1 MEVQQLLFWII
12 VGVMIG
18 ALIILVA
25 NKLLV
30 NLVQVNVFV
39 KPG

>member
-1 MEVQQLLFWII
+1 MEVEQLLFWII

-25 NKLLV
+25 NKLIV